1 MVKVYNDIYDAVII
15 GAGVSGLVCGCY
27 LAKAGM
33 RVLIAEQHFKPG
45 GYCTSFKRKG
55 FTFDAAA
62 HSFGSY
68 REGGKM
74 NRVFKEL
81 ELDKRLKIKR
91 YDPSDVIIT
100 PDFKISFWN
109 DLNKTIKELQ
119 KAFPHE
125 TKIREFFDFMS
136 SPKPAE
142 LAALRNKTFKDLLD
156 KYFTDNKLT
165 TILSIALLINGGLPP
180 SLLTAFTGS
189 QIFSEFLL
197 DGGYYPDGSMQALPD
212 ALAERFKELGGT
224 LLLSCSVKKIKVKDD
239 SVTGVVLEMDDF
251 IRSKYVISNCDARQ
265 TFLKLLGRRVIGEE
279 LLQKLDTMIPS
290 LSMFVIYLGINKYI
304 ATLPQPGC
312 TAWFLP
318 HYAIEDMYLSSKKRS
333 ASNLGEFLL
342 RVLPDGD
349 SVMAMVLAPFRNRM
363 YWDKNKHKILEAFI
377 KKIEQHTT
385 PDLSK
390 HIVQKD
396 AATPH
401 TLYRYTL
408 NYKGAAYGW
417 ESILSQFVDPDFKKP
432 PFCQNL
438 YLTGHWTTQGLGVA
452 GVTYIGHNTA
462 NLIIKKEKLC
472 YN

>member
-1 MVKVYNDIYDAVII
+1 MVKVDKEIYDAVII

-33 RVLIAEQHFKPG
+33 KVLIAEQHYKPG

-81 ELDKRLKIKR
+81 DLDKRLKIKR
-91 YDPSDVIIT
+91 YDPSDIIIT
-100 PDFKISFWN
+100 PDYNISFWN
-109 DLNKTIKELQ
+109 DLNKTINELQ

-136 SPKPAE
+136 NPKPAE
-142 LAALRNKTFKDLLD
+142 IAALRNKTFKDLLD
-156 KYFTDNKLT
+156 KYFNDNRLK

-224 LLLSCSVKKIKVKDD
+224 LLLSCGVKKIKIKDD
-239 SVTGVVLEMDDF
+239 SVAGVVLEMGDF
-251 IRSKYVISNCDARQ
+251 IHSKYVISNCDARQ
-265 TFLKLLGRRVIGEE
+265 TFLKLLGRQVISEE
-279 LLQKLDTMIPS
+279 LLQKLDTMVPS
-290 LSMFVIYLGINKYI
+290 LSMFVLYLGISKDM
-304 ATLPQPGC
+304 ASLPKPGC
-312 TAWFLP
+312 TAWFLS
-318 HYAIEDMYLSSKKRS
+318 HYAIEDMYLSSKKRN
-333 ASNLGEFLL
+333 AGNLQEFLL
-342 RVLPDGD
+342 RVSPEGE
-349 SVMAMVLAPFRNRM
+349 SVLAMVLAPFRNTR
-363 YWDKNKHKILEAFI
+363 YWINNKHKLLEAFI
-377 KKIEQHTT
+377 KKIEEHTT
-385 PDLSK
+385 PELSK
-390 HIVQKD
+390 HIVYKD

-417 ESILSQFVDPDFKKP
+417 ESILSQFADPDFIKP

-438 YLTGHWTTQGLGVA
+438 YLTGHWTTRGLGVA
-452 GVTYIGHNTA
+452 GVTYIGCNTA

>member
-1 MVKVYNDIYDAVII
+1 MVKVDRDIYDAVII

-33 RVLIAEQHFKPG
+33 KVLITEQHFKPG

-68 REGGKM
+68 REGGNM

-81 ELDKRLKIKR
+81 NLDKRLKIKR
-91 YDPSDVIIT
+91 YDPSDVIMT
-100 PDFKISFWN
+100 PDYKISFWN
-109 DLNKTIKELQ
+109 NIDKTIKEL
-119 KAFPHE
+119 KRAFPHE

-142 LAALRNKTFKDLLD
+142 MAALRKKTFKDLLD
-156 KYFTDNKLT
+156 KYFTDNRLRT
-165 TILSIALLINGGLPP
+165 MLSLPLLINGGLPP

-224 LLLSCSVKKIKVKDD
+224 LLLSCGVKKIKIKDD
-239 SVTGVVLEMDDF
+239 FVAGVVLDVGAF
-251 IRSKYVISNCDARQ
+251 IHSKYVISNCDARQ
-265 TFLKLLGRRVIGEE
+265 TFLKLLGRRIISEE
-279 LLQKLDTMIPS
+279 LLHKLDTMIPS
-290 LSMFVIYLGINKYI
+290 LSMFVLYLGINKDM
-304 ATLPQPGC
+304 ASLPKPGC
-312 TAWFLP
+312 TAWFLS
-318 HYAIEDMYLSSKKRS
+318 HYDIEDMYLSSKKRN
-333 ASNLGEFLL
+333 AGNLQEFLL
-342 RVLPDGD
+342 RVSPEGE
-349 SVMAMVLAPFRNRM
+349 SVLAMVLAPFRNKR
-363 YWDKNKHKILEAFI
+363 YWINNKHKLLEAFI
-377 KKIEQHTT
+377 KKIEERTA
-385 PDLSK
+385 PELSK
-390 HIVQKD
+390 HIMYKD
-396 AATPH
+396 AATPY

-417 ESILSQFVDPDFKKP
+417 ESSFPQSADTDFRKP
-432 PFCQNL
+432 SFCQNL

-452 GVTYIGHNTA
+452 GVTNIGYSTA

>member
-1 MVKVYNDIYDAVII
+1 MVKFDRDNYDAVII

-33 RVLIAEQHFKPG
+33 KVLIAERHFKPG

-68 REGGKM
+68 REGGNM
-74 NRVFKEL
+74 HRVFEDL
-81 ELDKRLKIKR
+81 NLDKRLKINR
-91 YDPSDVIIT
+91 YNPSDVIIT
-100 PDFKISFWN
+100 PDYRISFWN
-109 DLNKTIKELQ
+109 DLDKTIKELE

-125 TKIREFFDFMS
+125 TKMRDFFEFMS
-136 SPKPAE
+136 SPEPAE
-142 LAALRNKTFKDLLD
+142 IAALRNKTFKDLLD
-156 KYFTDNKLT
+156 KYFTDNRLK
-165 TILSIALLINGGLPP
+165 TILCIPLLINGGLPP

-224 LLLSCSVKKIKVKDD
+224 LLLSCGVKKIKIKGD
-239 SVTGVVLEMDDF
+239 SVSGVSLEVGDF

-265 TFLKLLGRRVIGEE
+265 TFLKLLGRRTLNEE

-290 LSMFVIYLGINKYI
+290 LSMFVLYLGISKGM
-304 ATLPQPGC
+304 ASLPKPGC
-312 TAWFLP
+312 TAWFMP
-318 HYAIEDMYLSSKKRS
+318 HYAIEDMYLESKKRNTG
-333 ASNLGEFLL
+333 NLQEFLL
-342 RVLPDGD
+342 RVSPGGE
-349 SVMAMVLAPFRNRM
+349 SVLAMVLAPFRNTR
-363 YWDKNKHKILEAFI
+363 YWVNNKHSLLQAFI
-377 KKIEQHTT
+377 KKIEEHTT
-385 PDLSK
+385 PELSK
-390 HIVQKD
+390 HIVYKD
-396 AATPH
+396 AATPY

-417 ESILSQFVDPDFKKP
+417 ESTLSQFADPDFIKP
-432 PFCQNL
+432 SFCQNL
-438 YLTGHWTTQGLGVA
+438 YLTGHWTTRGLGVA
-452 GVTYIGHNTA
+452 GVTNIGHNTA

>member
-1 MVKVYNDIYDAVII
+1 MVKVNKDIYDAVII

-33 RVLIAEQHFKPG
+33 KVLIAEQHYKPG

-68 REGGKM
+68 REGGNM

-81 ELDKRLKIKR
+81 DLDKRLKIKR

-100 PDFKISFWN
+100 PDYKISFWN
-109 DLNKTIKELQ
+109 DLDKTIKELQ
-119 KAFPHE
+119 KVFPQE

-136 SPKPAE
+136 CPKPAE
-142 LAALRNKTFKDLLD
+142 MAVLRNKTFGNLLD
-156 KYFTDNKLT
+156 KYFSNNKLK
-165 TILSIALLINGGLPP
+165 TILSISLLINGGLPP

-197 DGGYYPDGSMQALPD
+197 DGGYYPDGGMQVLPD

-224 LLLSCSVKKIKVKDD
+224 LLLSCGVKKIKIKGD
-239 SVTGVVLEMDDF
+239 SVAGVVLEMGDF
-251 IRSKYVISNCDARQ
+251 IHSKYVISNCDARQ
-265 TFLKLLGRRVIGEE
+265 TFLKLVGRRVISEE

-290 LSMFVIYLGINKYI
+290 LSMFVLYLGISKDM
-304 ATLPQPGC
+304 ASLPKPGC
-312 TAWFLP
+312 TAWFLS
-318 HYAIEDMYLSSKKRS
+318 HYAIEDMYISSKKRN
-333 ASNLGEFLL
+333 AGNLQEFLL
-342 RVLPDGD
+342 RVSPEGESIL
-349 SVMAMVLAPFRNRM
+349 AMVLAPFRNTR
-363 YWDKNKHKILEAFI
+363 YWANNKHKLLEAFI
-377 KKIEQHTT
+377 KKIEEHTS

-390 HIVQKD
+390 HIVYKD
-396 AATPH
+396 AATPN

-417 ESILSQFVDPDFKKP
+417 ESIFSQSADPDFIKP

-438 YLTGHWTTQGLGVA
+438 YLTGHWTTRGLGIA
-452 GVTYIGHNTA
+452 GVTYIGYNTA
-462 NLIIKKEKLC
+462 NLIIKKGKVVL
-472 YN
+472 

>member
-1 MVKVYNDIYDAVII
+1 MVKVDRDIYDAVII

-33 RVLIAEQHFKPG
+33 KVLIAEQHFKPG

-68 REGGKM
+68 REGGNM

-81 ELDKRLKIKR
+81 DLDKRLKIKR
-91 YDPSDVIIT
+91 YDPSDIIIT
-100 PDFKISFWN
+100 PDYKISFWN

-125 TKIREFFDFMS
+125 TAISGFFDFMS
-136 SPKPAE
+136 SPKPVE
-142 LAALRNKTFKDLLD
+142 IVALRNKTFKDLLD
-156 KYFTDNKLT
+156 KYFTDNRLKA
-165 TILSIALLINGGLPP
+165 IFSIALLINGGLPP

-224 LLLSCSVKKIKVKDD
+224 LLLSCSVKKIKIKDD
-239 SVTGVVLEMDDF
+239 SVAGIVLEMGDF

-265 TFLKLLGRRVIGEE
+265 TFLKLLGRRVINEE

-290 LSMFVIYLGINKYI
+290 LSMFVLYLGMNNDL
-304 ATLPQPGC
+304 ATFPKRGC

-318 HYAIEDMYLSSKKRS
+318 HYDIEDMYLSAQKRN
-333 ASNLGEFLL
+333 ASNLEEFLL
-342 RVLPDGD
+342 RVSPDGE
-349 SVMAMVLAPFRNRM
+349 SVLAMVLAPFRNKR
-363 YWDKNKHKILEAFI
+363 YWENNKHKLLEALI
-377 KKIEQHTT
+377 KNIEQHTT
-385 PDLSK
+385 PELSK
-390 HIVQKD
+390 HIVYKD
-396 AATPH
+396 AATPQ

-417 ESILSQFVDPDFKKP
+417 ESILSQSADSDFKKP
-432 PFCQNL
+432 SFCQNL

-452 GVTYIGHNTA
+452 GVAYIGYNTA
-462 NLIIKKEKLC
+462 NLIIKKGKLC